1 MAIQLPSGRIQP
13 KDFAEIFRL
22 DSGGSLGKGSY
33 GKVVR
38 VTHLPSGKLFALKMV
53 EKKSLED
60 VVKTLR
66 EIEIGMSMSHQ
77 TTCKTHCFVENDESF
92 YIIMDF
98 IEGCNLLQFLKDYPE
113 VLLKNLRL
121 LFKIIEH
128 LLNAIE
134 FLHSRGIVHCD
145 IKLQN
150 VMAQISEGSV
160 QYIMLVDFGLS
171 SDVRNVSKFNGGTL
185 QYMAP
190 EILLGNSRG
199 FGRDIWAFGVT
210 LFALIT
216 GKFPAQINSKN
227 PDDKQ
232 RRKDVRKNLCELGK
246 MPPDQL
252 FDPFLDP
259 ERDYSEIPDEVK
271 AFIRSC
277 LIVNQDSRPTAADLR
292 QRVLKILSR
301 FEAKPDV

>member
-1 MAIQLPSGRIQP
+1 
-13 KDFAEIFRL
+13 
-22 DSGGSLGKGSY
+22 
-33 GKVVR
+33 V
-38 VTHLPSGKLFALKMV
+38 V

-60 VVKTLR
+60 VAKTLR
-66 EIEIGMSMSHQ
+66 EIEIGMIMSHQ

-92 YIIMDF
+92 YIIMDL
-98 IEGCNLLQFLKDYPE
+98 IEGCNLLQFLKDYPG

-121 LFKIIEH
+121 LFNIIEQ

-134 FLHSRGIVHCD
+134 FLHSTGFVHCD

-160 QYIMLVDFGLS
+160 QYIKLVDFGLS
-171 SDVRNVSKFNGGTL
+171 RDVRKVSQFNGGTL

-199 FGRDIWAFGVT
+199 FKSDIWQFGVT
-210 LFALIT
+210 VFALIT
-216 GKFPAQINSKN
+216 GKFPAQIDSKN

-232 RRKDVRKNLCELGK
+232 RRRDVKKNLCELGK

-259 ERDYSEIPDEVK
+259 QRDYSEIPDEVK

-292 QRVLKILSR
+292 QRVLKILSS
-301 FEAKPDV
+301 FDAKPDA